1 MAFKMNKPVIHGS
14 KEHSALLAKAERV
27 PTHGADPAI
36 MAAVANY
43 SKSNSPDVIDW
54 QLTMNKI
61 EIDKKEKKEKTKKE
75 KKEKTKKVKK
85 EEKISLE
92 KEIDYDA
99 LFEPEVDDPDDY
111 PGGVDDPNLTL
122 NERKEITAENDKKD
136 AINKLKESK
145 KKKDTHGQY
154 YEEGTQKFKF
164 DVDDP
169 KEETEE
175 KKEEK
180 KEEEKEKEE

>member
-14 KEHSALLAKAERV
+14 GEHSALLATAEATR
-27 PTHGADPAI
+27 THGADPSI
-36 MAAVANY
+36 MAAVADY
-43 SKSNSPDVIDW
+43 GKSNSPDVIDW

-61 EIDKKEKKEKTKKE
+61 ELAEKE

-145 KKKDTHGQY
+145 KKKDTPGQY